1 MHSHRRSAL
10 VGAAAAVAMLLAL
23 TIPAAQ
29 AAPGTSALGNST
41 APYARSS
48 NFVRPAGPTERVR
61 LQVYLRWRDAAGAEA
76 VAYAAATPGT
86 AAYRRFM
93 TPAAWRSRFSATAAA
108 VRQVRDWLRSSGFH
122 VGAVPANRL
131 FVPATASV
139 RTAEQAFG
147 VSLGYYRVHGQ
158 VLRAPSAAPRIPSR
172 LSAVVLGIGGLAQS
186 RAHHDAPPP
195 PGFRVG
201 HPCSGS
207 WGERFAA
214 NKPPAYGG
222 AQPYAPCGYRP
233 DQLQG
238 AYGITDLISNGTDGS
253 GVTVAIID
261 AFAAPTIVSDVQ
273 TYSSRH
279 GLPAPTITQMNAG
292 PPYHG
297 PKADQ
302 QGWYGEETL
311 DLEAVHSMAP
321 GAALLYEGGSS
332 DLDPDLLDRMN
343 DIVANDRASII
354 TNSYGELGEALPR
367 SIILAQHQVFEEAAA
382 TGISVLFSSGDS
394 GDEVDTIG
402 YRTTD
407 WPASDPL
414 ATAVGGTSLG
424 VGPLDNYLFETGWG
438 TTTSDLNGKSWDPKP
453 PGAWLYGGGGGTS
466 RIFDEPDYQVGV
478 VPSSMSGYF
487 GGAARVVPDIA
498 TVGDPNT
505 GFLEG
510 ETQTFP
516 GHKVQYDEYR
526 IGGTSLS
533 SPLLAGIVA
542 LSVQTAGSD
551 LGLINPTLYSMAG
564 SDAFRDIV
572 NPGHR
577 VAVVRAN
584 LNNGVDTSAGTSFV
598 LRSLNQTE
606 SIGLAKGYD
615 DVTGVGTPNGE
626 AFVNGLAA

>member
-1 MHSHRRSAL
+1 VAATVAL
-10 VGAAAAVAMLLAL
+10 LLGL

-29 AAPGTSALGNST
+29 AGPGTSLLGNST
-41 APYARSS
+41 APYARQS
-48 NFVRPAGPTERVR
+48 NFVRPARSTEQVR
-61 LQVYLRWRDAAGAEA
+61 LQVYLRWRNAAGAEA
-76 VAYAAATPGT
+76 AAYAAATPGT
-86 AAYRRFM
+86 AGYRRFM
-93 TPAAWRSRFSATAAA
+93 TPAAWRSRFSATTAT
-108 VRQVRDWLRSSGFH
+108 VRRVREWLRSSGLH

-131 FVPATASV
+131 FVPATGSV
-139 RTAEQAFG
+139 RTAERTFG

-158 VLRAPSAAPRIPSR
+158 VLRAPSGAPRIPSQ
-172 LSAVVLGIGGLAQS
+172 LSSVVLGIGGLAQS

-201 HPCSGS
+201 HPCSGY
-207 WGERFAA
+207 WGERFAM

-233 DQLQG
+233 AQLQG
-238 AYGITDLISNGTDGS
+238 AYGISDLISNGTDGS

-279 GLPAPTITQMNAG
+279 GLPAPSITQMNAG

-297 PKADQ
+297 STADQ
-302 QGWYGEETL
+302 EGWYGEETL

-321 GAALLYEGGSS
+321 AAAMLFEGGKS
-332 DLDPDLLDRMN
+332 DLDPDLLDRLN
-343 DIVANDRASII
+343 DIVANDRASIV
-354 TNSYGELGEALPR
+354 TNSYGELGEALPKA
-367 SIILAQHQVFEEAAA
+367 IILAQHQVFEEAAS

-402 YRTTD
+402 YRSAD

-438 TTTSDLNGKSWDPKP
+438 STSSDLNGNTWTPKP
-453 PGAWLYGGGGGTS
+453 PGDWVYGGGGGAS

-487 GGAARVVPDIA
+487 GGAARVVPDVA
-498 TVGDPNT
+498 AVGDPNT

-510 ETQTFP
+510 ETQRFP
-516 GHKVQYDEYR
+516 GHKVKYDEYR

-533 SPLLAGIVA
+533 SPLMAGIVA
-542 LSVQTAGSD
+542 LAVQTSGSD
-551 LGLINPTLYSMAG
+551 LGLINPTLYSLAG
-564 SDAFRDIV
+564 SDAFHDVV
-572 NPGHR
+572 NPRHR
-577 VAVVRAN
+577 LAVVRAN
-584 LNNGVDTSAGTSFV
+584 LNNGVDNSAGTSFV

-606 SIGLAKGYD
+606 SIHTVKGYD
-615 DVTGVGTPNGE
+615 DVTGVGTPNG
-626 AFVNGLAA
+626 ADFVNDLANGTP